1 MKLSLIVLFSIL
13 TFSSL
18 AQTELEKKYG
28 VSVCECLS
36 QKGVDNELSKNNFV
50 ECFKSSLAPYQEL
63 IKTESLRL
71 YGDTSYLSG
80 YRLGGELSKNT
91 MVSLVNDCDTYFH
104 LVDTLRY
111 SPYNEMNKDSLQ
123 KSFAE
128 MNQLEQKDVEFLVD
142 RAHAAFILKKYEMAL
157 VDIQDILAQDSLNV
171 RSIAIKA
178 WIYELNK
185 EYAASYKLY
194 TQVAEITKNVSFKIF
209 AELVK
214 RKERELKKNS

>member
-1 MKLSLIVLFSIL
+1 MKLSLIVLFSFL
-13 TFSSL
+13 TFSAL
-18 AQTELEKKYG
+18 AQTELEKKYA

-36 QKGVDNELSKNNFV
+36 QKGKDNELSKNNFV

-104 LVDTLRY
+104 LVDTVRY

-123 KSFAE
+123 KSFTE
-128 MNQLEQKDVEFLVD
+128 MNQLEQKDVEFLVN